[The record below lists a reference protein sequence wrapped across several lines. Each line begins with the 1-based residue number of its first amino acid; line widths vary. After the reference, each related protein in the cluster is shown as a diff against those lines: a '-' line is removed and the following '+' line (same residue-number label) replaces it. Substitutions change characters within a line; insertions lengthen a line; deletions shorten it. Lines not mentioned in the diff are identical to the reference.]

1 MDALKG
7 VLLINLGSPDS
18 PSVKSVRKYLRQFL
32 LDPFVIDVPFLF
44 RWLLVQGLIVPFR
57 SPKSAR
63 AYQKIWLAEGSPLV
77 HYGKRLR
84 DLLQKKLGDGFC
96 VEIAMRY
103 GEPSIAK
110 GIGNL
115 LQKGVSE
122 LTIMPL
128 YPQYALA
135 STESSLAEVDR
146 ILQQSFSGL
155 STRIVP
161 DFFDHPGFLKA
172 FAACGRSL
180 IQQKNP
186 DHVLFSFHGLPER
199 QIAKAIAQGKPSYYE
214 HCLTTAHGIAA
225 ELGLDKNKYSIS
237 FQSRL
242 GPGWLTP
249 FTDQALAALPKKGIR
264 TVAVFCPSFVAD
276 CLETLEEIG
285 IRGREIFCD
294 DGGEELYLVPCPN
307 DSPQWV
313 EVLASIF
320 MERIPP
326 VLNMSAPSQ

>member
-32 LDPFVIDVPFLF
+32 LDPFVIDVPFLL

-77 HYGKRLR
+77 HYGKRVR

-115 LQKGVSE
+115 LQKGVSG
-122 LTIMPL
+122 LTIFPL

-146 ILQQSFSGL
+146 ILQPSSTGL
-155 STRIVP
+155 STRIIP
-161 DFFDHPGFLKA
+161 DFFNHPGFLKA
-172 FAACGRSL
+172 FGSCGRSL

-186 DHVLFSFHGLPER
+186 DHVLFSFHGLPKA
-199 QIAKAIAQGKPSYYE
+199 QIKKALAMGKPSYHE
-214 HCLTTAHGIAA
+214 HCLATAHGIAA

-242 GPGWLTP
+242 GPVKWLTP
-249 FTDQALAALPKKGIR
+249 FTDQVLAELPQRGIK

-285 IRGREIFCD
+285 IRGRETFLHA
-294 DGGEELYLVPCPN
+294 GGTELYLIPCPN

-313 EVLASIF
+313 EALAS
-320 MERIPP
+320 MVTKYVRP
-326 VLNMSAPSQ
+326 V